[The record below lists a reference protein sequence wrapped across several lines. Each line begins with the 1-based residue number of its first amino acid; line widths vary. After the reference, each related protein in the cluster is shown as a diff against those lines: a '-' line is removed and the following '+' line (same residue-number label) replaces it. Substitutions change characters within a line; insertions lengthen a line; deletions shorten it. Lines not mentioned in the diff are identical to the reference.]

1 MKIYVPALEYEIK
14 CFLSRGKGLCWKLF
28 LMRISGRIDVRGILH
43 RQVIKPAQQLQPCGV
58 RLYNLFSYWG
68 TKGMDEIFDLRQ
80 QQMTPNSKCASITR
94 LPLNERIHRPF
105 FDWEIVKKKKTFFL
119 SPFVL
124 GLFLFT
130 SPGPIW
136 QWACISTSFFKKT
149 FSSFSSWHLH
159 SNENLVWPFREIVK
173 HQEKSK
179 IAHTRIWVDYTAT

>member
-1 MKIYVPALEYEIK
+1 MRQVKDSVSPRLSTCSSRVHSISAIARQAAASPTAVKIYVPALEYEIK

-130 SPGPIW
+130 SPGPI
-136 QWACISTSFFKKT
+136 
-149 FSSFSSWHLH
+149 
-159 SNENLVWPFREIVK
+159 
-173 HQEKSK
+173 
-179 IAHTRIWVDYTAT
+179 